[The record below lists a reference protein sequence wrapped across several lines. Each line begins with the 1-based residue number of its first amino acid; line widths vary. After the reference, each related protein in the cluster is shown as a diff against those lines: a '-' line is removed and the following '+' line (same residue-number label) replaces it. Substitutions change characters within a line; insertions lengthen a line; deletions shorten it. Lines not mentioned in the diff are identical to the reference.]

1 MPTKKAHDFGTAN
14 ATDGGVPDKARRPAA
29 VPAVARALDVIE
41 FLADRPRPFGINE
54 LARELEIPVN
64 SVFRILKCLEARGY
78 VETES
83 PLGGYQLS
91 TRFFTLGMRL
101 YTRFDLRRR
110 ARPHLETLCRQ
121 TGETVQI
128 YVFEAGSAMVLDC
141 VTPEAP
147 WFLQFVPGT
156 RMELLYAAANS
167 KAILAFLEEE
177 AVRRL
182 LPEAMKAS
190 TPNTITDR
198 ERFMAE
204 LAAIRRTGLAYD
216 REEYVVGVYC
226 IGAPIFG
233 VHGDVV
239 AGAGVTGL
247 VSRFRQEDLP
257 RIEQHVLEC
266 CRRIS
271 TAIGNDGRRYAEW
284 IGRQQDVGRAS
295 DPSANRDGP
304 RTRLTAGTEDVGP
317 RAS

>member
-1 MPTKKAHDFGTAN
+1 VASAN
-14 ATDGGVPDKARRPAA
+14 NDRDPRPAA
-29 VPAVARALDVIE
+29 GVPAVARALDVIE
-41 FLADRPRPFGINE
+41 FLADHARPFGMNE
-54 LARELEIPVN
+54 LARELGIPVN

-83 PLGGYQLS
+83 PAGGYQLS
-91 TRFFTLGMRL
+91 TRFFSLGMRL

-121 TGETVQI
+121 TGETTQI
-128 YVFEAGSAMVLDC
+128 YLLEGESAMVLDC

-156 RMELLYAAANS
+156 RMELLHAAANS
-167 KAILAFLEEE
+167 KAILAFLADD

-182 LPEAMKAS
+182 LPDPLPGS

-204 LAAIRRTGLAYD
+204 LAEIRRTGLAYD

-226 IGAPIFG
+226 VGAAVFD
-233 VHGDVV
+233 VHGQVV

-247 VSRFRQEDLP
+247 VSRFRPDDLP
-257 RIEQHVLEC
+257 RIEQQVLDC
-266 CRRIS
+266 ARMIS
-271 TAIGNDGRRYAEW
+271 LAIGHDGRRFSEFSR
-284 IGRQQDVGRAS
+284 GK
-295 DPSANRDGP
+295 
-304 RTRLTAGTEDVGP
+304 
-317 RAS
+317 